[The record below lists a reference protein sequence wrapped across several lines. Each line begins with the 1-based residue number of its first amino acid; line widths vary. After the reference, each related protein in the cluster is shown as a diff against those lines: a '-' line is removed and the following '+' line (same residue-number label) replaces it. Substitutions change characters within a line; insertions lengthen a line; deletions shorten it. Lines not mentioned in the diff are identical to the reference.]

1 MSLLLLF
8 AGASAVPISST
19 PTVKP
24 RLIGEAK
31 NQHPK
36 LQGKK

>member
-8 AGASAVPISST
+8 AGATAVPISST
-19 PTVKP
+19 PSLKP

-31 NQHPK
+31 HQQPK